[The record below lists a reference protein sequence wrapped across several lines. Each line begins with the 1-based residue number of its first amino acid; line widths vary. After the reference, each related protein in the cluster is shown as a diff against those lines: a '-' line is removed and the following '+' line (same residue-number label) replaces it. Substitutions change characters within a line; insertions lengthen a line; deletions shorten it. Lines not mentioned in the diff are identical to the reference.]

1 MSQRIT
7 PHAFYLF
14 RFAFARLAG
23 AAKHAPVLR
32 PSFSSGQPVQIR
44 VRRQLRAPI
53 SRFVCLRSPR
63 ARFKVVSVINL
74 LPLLRASLNLLCV
87 NSSSPPIHSAHSAF
101 HHTSLASRAGGRC
114 ELLFSNTSI
123 ASCSF
128 FPK

>member
-63 ARFKVVSVINL
+63 ARFKVASVINL
-74 LPLLRASLNLLCV
+74 LPLLRASLNLLRFLISTDSLRSLRLSSDLTCV
-87 NSSSPPIHSAHSAF
+87 
-101 HHTSLASRAGGRC
+101 SRWRQM
-114 ELLFSNTSI
+114 
-123 ASCSF
+123 
-128 FPK
+128 